1 MTSSSPVQFLSPE
14 EIATRKSEEA
24 AHLKFADLAFVFRDR
39 ALRLRQ
45 LAAAHPMRDYLIF
58 TADVA
63 DAQHTVLAAPRT
75 VRLPSQ
81 EFLGEAARSGT
92 APLAFPH
99 WTPGE
104 EWRED
109 LRDLL
114 TRLLVQ
120 AAQGPAREVITGLQS
135 ASAEQLDQQAER
147 LLAGIMLG
155 LDMATAPLIG
165 AALQVYWTRLV
176 ARTQAAFPDLA
187 FGPIDNAR
195 VCPCC
200 GSQPV
205 ASVAR
210 IGNDEAGSR
219 YLHCALCQT
228 EWHMVRIKCSHCE
241 STTDITYQELE
252 STDDALPATMAPKG
266 AVRAECCGE
275 CGHYLKIVD
284 MGKDAHVDPVADD
297 LATVTLDLLV
307 SESGQVRHGL
317 NYMLL
322 WGEPTDESQAL
333 ERRHAGAP

>member
-1 MTSSSPVQFLSPE
+1 MTTSSTVQFLSPE
-14 EIATRKSEEA
+14 EIATRNVGEA

-45 LAAAHPMRDYLIF
+45 LAAGHPMRDFLIF
-58 TADVA
+58 MADVA
-63 DAQHTVLAAPRT
+63 DAQHTVLNAPRS
-75 VRLPSQ
+75 VALPSQ
-81 EFLGEAARSGT
+81 EFLGDAARSGV
-92 APLAFPH
+92 APLEFPH
-99 WTPGE
+99 WSLND
-104 EWRED
+104 EWRD
-109 LRDLL
+109 DLL
-114 TRLLVQ
+114 ELLAQLQPRV
-120 AAQGPAREVITGLQS
+120 QGPAAEVLAGLQ
-135 ASAEQLDQQAER
+135 AATPEQLQQQAER

-155 LDMATAPLIG
+155 LDMASAPLIG

-176 ARTQAAFPDLA
+176 SRVQGAYPDLA

-200 GSQPV
+200 GGQPV

-210 IGNDEAGSR
+210 IGAEEAGSR
-219 YLHCALCQT
+219 YLHCSLCQT

-241 STTDITYQELE
+241 NTKDITYQELE
-252 STDDALPATMAPKG
+252 AAEGAEQPALAVPKG

-297 LATVTLDLLV
+297 LATVALDLLV
-307 SESGQVRHGL
+307 SETGKVRHGV

-322 WGEPTDESQAL
+322 WGEPGDEAQAP
-333 ERRHAGAP
+333 EHSHAGAP